1 MTALLDGVQL
11 DTKFLT
17 FRPFFGP
24 ALSVSA
30 SAKFMLLLQYP
41 VLETPGGA
49 IRESVA
55 ICRYV
60 ASLGAGALYPAA
72 VTPAADIRSQIDAWI
87 DWSHGVSL
95 VLRVM
100 WHMSSAIALQCHT
113 LAQT

>member
-1 MTALLDGVQL
+1 MVQCYPS
-11 DTKFLT
+11 F
-17 FRPFFGP
+17 
-24 ALSVSA
+24 SA
-30 SAKFMLLLQYP
+30 SAKFMPLLQYP

-72 VTPAADIRSQIDAWI
+72 VTPAADIRGQIDAWV

-95 VLRVM
+95 LLR
-100 WHMSSAIALQCHT
+100 MSTRCQPSHRSVAAWRRPRHT
-113 LAQT
+113 Q

>member
-1 MTALLDGVQL
+1 
-11 DTKFLT
+11 
-17 FRPFFGP
+17 
-24 ALSVSA
+24 
-30 SAKFMLLLQYP
+30 LLQYP

-72 VTPAADIRSQIDAWI
+72 VTPATDIRGQIDAWV

-95 VLRVM
+95 VLRVTTR
-100 WHMSSAIALQCHT
+100 HQSLHCRVT
-113 LAQT
+113 T